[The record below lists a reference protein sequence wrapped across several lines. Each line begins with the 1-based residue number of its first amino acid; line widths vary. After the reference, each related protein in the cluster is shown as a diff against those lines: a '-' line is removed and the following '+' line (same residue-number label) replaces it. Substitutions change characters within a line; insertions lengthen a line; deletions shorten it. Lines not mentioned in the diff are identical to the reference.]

1 MENPILST
9 KGRHKRK
16 ATSPLRSR
24 GGGKV
29 PKTTKVRRPLPGC
42 SRKKPS
48 PKSPSLSVKSK
59 KSRLPVLNSHFHRP
73 NRALN
78 RNKNEPTT
86 TTKAKRPLQGRSRKR
101 ASPKTPSP
109 STKSKKSRRPIL
121 YGHYHRLQETLNR
134 YENESEEG
142 QEHVERPGT
151 SNDYWGSWTL

>member
-1 MENPILST
+1 MENPTLQT

-24 GGGKV
+24 SRGKI
-29 PKTTKVRRPLPGC
+29 PKTMKVRRPRPGC
-42 SRKKPS
+42 SRKKSS
-48 PKSPSLSVKSK
+48 PKSPSPSVKSK
-59 KSRLPVLNSHFHRP
+59 KSRRPVLDSRFHRP
-73 NRALN
+73 NGALD

-109 STKSKKSRRPIL
+109 SANSKKSRRPVL

-134 YENESEEG
+134 YESEAEEG
-142 QEHVERPGT
+142 RERVERPGT
-151 SNDYWGSWTL
+151 SHDYWGSWTS